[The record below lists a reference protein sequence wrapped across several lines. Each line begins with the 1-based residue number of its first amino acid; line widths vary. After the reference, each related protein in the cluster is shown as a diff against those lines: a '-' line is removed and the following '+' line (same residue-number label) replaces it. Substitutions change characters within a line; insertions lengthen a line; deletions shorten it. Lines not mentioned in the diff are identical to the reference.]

1 MEKLKFTI
9 KDLIQILGIGA
20 MFYAQ
25 YWNIKSDIKE
35 LVLYRKEDEKFINA
49 RFTRLESDVQRHSN
63 MILNL
68 QLGNRNAILPES
80 PKITTDAKPY

>member
-1 MEKLKFTI
+1 MDKLKFTI
-9 KDLIQILGIGA
+9 KDLVQILGIGA

-49 RFTRLESDVQRHSN
+49 RFTRLESDVQRQGN

-68 QLGNRNAILPES
+68 QLGTRSAILPES
-80 PKITTDAKPY
+80 PRIKSE